1 MMMFNPPHPGEI
13 LREDYLAPLE
23 LTVTGLAKALQV
35 SRKNLSE
42 IVNEHTGISPQM
54 AVRLAKA
61 FSTTPQF
68 WMNLQMQYD
77 LWQAMQQGL
86 DKQVR
91 TLYSERADK

>member
-13 LREDYLAPLE
+13 LREDYLVPLK
-23 LTVTGLAKALQV
+23 LTVTSLAKALQV

-54 AVRLAKA
+54 AIRLAKA

-68 WMNLQMQYD
+68 WMSLQSQYD

-86 DKQVR
+86 SDQVR
-91 TLYSERADK
+91 TLYSEKPA